1 MVGIASLVAEITLI
15 QGPGFFQVENTIR
28 LQSLINTRYM
38 MQTSV
43 AFKDP
48 FLEWPTQWHEEC
60 SSVDTGKENFKFK
73 VYWELKR
80 SKEQ

>member
-1 MVGIASLVAEITLI
+1 MGDLDGIASLVAEITLI

-48 FLEWPTQWHEEC
+48 FLEWPTQ
-60 SSVDTGKENFKFK
+60 
-73 VYWELKR
+73 
-80 SKEQ
+80 

>member
-48 FLEWPTQWHEEC
+48 FLEWPIQ
-60 SSVDTGKENFKFK
+60 
-73 VYWELKR
+73 
-80 SKEQ
+80 